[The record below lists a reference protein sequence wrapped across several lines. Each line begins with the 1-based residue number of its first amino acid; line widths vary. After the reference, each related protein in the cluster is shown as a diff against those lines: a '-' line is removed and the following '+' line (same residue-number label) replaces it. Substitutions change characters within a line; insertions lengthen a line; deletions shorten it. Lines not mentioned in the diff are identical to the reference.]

1 MKNLIFYFFLI
12 LLIIIFSFLIIKYIF
27 INIII
32 DKFFNSNNTTV
43 EKFLTQYK
51 NKNVIIVPFDGNSGD
66 AVILFGTLCMLKKL
80 NIKYKFGNINENY
93 FNENII
99 INGGGNLVGIYSDVK
114 KIINK
119 YQHNNKIILLPH
131 TIKDEDEL
139 LNNLNKNTIIFCREL
154 KSYNY
159 TKSKAKYPNNI
170 FIDHDMAFKIKNLE
184 IFSNLKKDNLL
195 SVGNCYRNDVEKTD
209 IIIPKDNNDISQ
221 TISHPNHLKDEI
233 TNYKIVN
240 QFFIYLSKFNTIN
253 TNRLHVAIAAS
264 LLGKNVNFYGNS
276 YWKNKEIYNYS
287 IKNKFNKTIFY
298 N

>member
-66 AVILFGTLCMLKKL
+66 AVILFGTLCMLKML

-99 INGGGNLVGIYSDVK
+99 INVGGNLLGIYSDVK

-131 TIKDEDEL
+131 TIKDKDEI